1 MSSETLYLE
10 YLRRAW
16 PIESWGAEGALIAVS
31 GGADSVALLRGLA
44 AVAEGTPAQLVVAH
58 LDHRLRG
65 SEGEADAEFVQG
77 LAEELALP
85 AVIADADVR
94 REQRGGE
101 GLEAA
106 ARRVRYR
113 FLRDEAERRGL
124 RYVAVGH
131 TADDQAETVLHRLL
145 RGTGVRGIA
154 GMPRVRTLS
163 PAVSLIRPLLG
174 CRREELRDYLRS
186 IGQEWREDHT
196 NDDPRYTRNRLR
208 KKLIPLLE
216 ADFGQGV
223 VPAICRTAQLAGESQ
238 SLLAGET
245 VLFLDRA
252 IRRRDRHVV
261 VLSRR
266 VLSSASPV
274 FVREALREI
283 WRMQHWPERAM
294 GFAEWEQLATLPTS
308 QTPVPPRL
316 FPGNVRAVW
325 SEEDLALSRQE
336 PPPTPLPSR
345 EGAGGG

>member
-1 MSSETLYLE
+1 MSSEPLFHE
-10 YLRRAW
+10 FLRRAW
-16 PIESWGAEGALIAVS
+16 PVEAWGPEGVLVAVS

-44 AVAEGTPAQLVVAH
+44 AIAEGTSAQLCVAH
-58 LDHRLRG
+58 LNHGLRG
-65 SEGEADAEFVQG
+65 AEGEADAEFVQG
-77 LAEELALP
+77 LSEELALP
-85 AVIADADVR
+85 AVIGDADVR
-94 REQRGGE
+94 HEQRGGE
-101 GLEAA
+101 GMEAA

-145 RGTGVRGIA
+145 RGTGVRGLA

-186 IGQEWREDHT
+186 IGQAWREDAS
-196 NDDPRYTRNRLR
+196 NEDPRYTRNRLR

-216 ADFGQGV
+216 EEFGAGV
-223 VPAICRTAQLAGESQ
+223 VSSICRTAQLAGESQ

-252 IRRRDRHVV
+252 IKRRDRAVV

-266 VLSSASPV
+266 VLASASPV

-283 WRMQHWPERAM
+283 WRLQHWPERAM

-308 QTPVPPRL
+308 QTPVAPRV
-316 FPGNVRAVW
+316 FPGQVRAVW
-325 SEEDLALSRQE
+325 SEEDLSLFRVD
-336 PPPTPLPSR
+336 
-345 EGAGGG
+345 GGDAR

>member
-1 MSSETLYLE
+1 MNPESLFLE
-10 YLRRAW
+10 FLRRAW
-16 PIESWGAEGALIAVS
+16 PPEAWTDEGVLIAVS

-44 AVAEGTPAQLVVAH
+44 AIADGRVSQLCVAH
-58 LDHRLRG
+58 LNHRLRG
-65 SEGEADAEFVQG
+65 AEGDEDADFVQE
-77 LAEELALP
+77 LATELALP
-85 AVIADADVR
+85 AVIGDADVQA
-94 REQRGGE
+94 EQRGGE
-101 GLEAA
+101 GVEAA

-113 FLRDEAERRGL
+113 FLRAEAERRGF

-174 CRREELRDYLRS
+174 CRREELREYLRA
-186 IGQEWREDHT
+186 IDQTWREDRT

-208 KKLIPLLE
+208 KRLIPFLE
-216 ADFGQGV
+216 EEFGPQV
-223 VPAICRTAQLAGESQ
+223 VSSICRTAQLAGESQ

-252 IRRRDRHVV
+252 IMRRDRDVV
-261 VLSRR
+261 TLSRR
-266 VLSSASPV
+266 VLAAASPV

-283 WRMQHWPERAM
+283 WRLQHWPERSM

-308 QTPVPPRL
+308 QTEIPARV

-325 SEEDLALSRQE
+325 SEEVLLLTRANIL
-336 PPPTPLPSR
+336 
-345 EGAGGG
+345 